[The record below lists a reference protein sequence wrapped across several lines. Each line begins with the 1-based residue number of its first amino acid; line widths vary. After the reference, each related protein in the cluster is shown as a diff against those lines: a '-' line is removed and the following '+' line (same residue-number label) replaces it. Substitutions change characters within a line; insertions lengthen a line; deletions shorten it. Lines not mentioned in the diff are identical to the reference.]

1 MGAALCA
8 MGVKSYC
15 AGAVTDAAK
24 GAAASAAG
32 AVKGRASA
40 AADAIKSRIRIPGR
54 GTYTEERVPENYMAE
69 YYMEEYSQSLHPE
82 DLAPEPLPA
91 SKTSQP
97 GPTSSVAKTAAPL
110 GASKYLDFPNDTLG
124 FGAYPDVYDSPGL
137 QEGGPSGTTR
147 WAHKRSGYLNNQP
160 STPGTNLGDA
170 MPLSPMVEHE
180 MATPVNTGLVILLTL
195 LFITLVILKK

>member
-40 AADAIKSRIRIPGR
+40 AANAIKSRIRIPGR

-69 YYMEEYSQSLHPE
+69 YYMEEYSQTLHPE

-110 GASKYLDFPNDTLG
+110 GKSKYVDTLD
-124 FGAYPDVYDSPGL
+124 FGAYPDVYDTPGL
-137 QEGGPSGTTR
+137 QEGGPSGTGPVAR
-147 WAHKRSGYLNNQP
+147 KS
-160 STPGTNLGDA
+160 SGTNLGDA

>member
-1 MGAALCA
+1 

-32 AVKGRASA
+32 AVK
-40 AADAIKSRIRIPGR
+40 SRIRIPGR
-54 GTYTEERVPENYMAE
+54 GKYTEERVPENYMAE

-110 GASKYLDFPNDTLG
+110 GASKYLDTLG

-137 QEGGPSGTTR
+137 QEGGPPGTTR
-147 WAHKRSGYLNNQP
+147 WARKRSGYLNNQP

>member
-24 GAAASAAG
+24 SAAASAAA
-32 AVKGRASA
+32 AV
-40 AADAIKSRIRIPGR
+40 KSRIRIPGR
-54 GTYTEERVPENYMAE
+54 STYTEERVPENYMAE
-69 YYMEEYSQSLHPE
+69 YYMEEYTGSGSQSLHPE

-110 GASKYLDFPNDTLG
+110 GKSMYLDFPNDTLG

-147 WAHKRSGYLNNQP
+147 WARKRSGYLNNQP
-160 STPGTNLGDA
+160 STPGINLGDA

-180 MATPVNTGLVILLTL
+180 MPAPVNTGLVILLTL